1 MSSRA
6 TTEELELIDL
16 GRGAPPPQSNHGDG
30 DDGEARPERPPRYV
44 TGMWIGLGAIVM
56 YFMALTSSFIV
67 RKGLSNDWVTVELP
81 PLLWLNTGVLLLS
94 SLTLVQARRFE
105 KRGQETAFR
114 HWWSLTT
121 ALGVGFLLLQLVAWR
136 QLAAA
141 GVYLASNPASS
152 FFYLLTAS
160 HGLHLLGG
168 ILALAYLA
176 WRHRRPHLASSA
188 EEAAALYW
196 HSMDGLWIYLFLLL
210 YWGR

>member
-1 MSSRA
+1 
-6 TTEELELIDL
+6 
-16 GRGAPPPQSNHGDG
+16 
-30 DDGEARPERPPRYV
+30 
-44 TGMWIGLGAIVM
+44 MWIGLGGIVM

-67 RKGLSNDWVTVELP
+67 RQGLSSDWVAVELP

-94 SLTLVQARRFE
+94 SLTLVEARRFE
-105 KRGQETAFR
+105 KRGRETAFR
-114 HWWSLTT
+114 RWWGLTT
-121 ALGVGFLLLQLVAWR
+121 ALGASFLVLQLVAWR

-168 ILALAYLA
+168 ILALLYLA
-176 WRHRRPHLASSA
+176 WRHRRRRLPSSA

-196 HSMDGLWIYLFLLL
+196 HSMDGLWVYLFLLL
-210 YWGR
+210 LLGR